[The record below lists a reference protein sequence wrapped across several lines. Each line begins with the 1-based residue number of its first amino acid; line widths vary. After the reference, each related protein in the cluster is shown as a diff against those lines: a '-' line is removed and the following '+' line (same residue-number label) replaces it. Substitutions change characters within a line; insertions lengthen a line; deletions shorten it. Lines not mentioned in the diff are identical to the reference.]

1 MELNLI
7 ETIVLS
13 LIQSY
18 KVEDLHYASS
28 RGVSLAESL
37 RQYSPGYITLGRII
51 GGIYK
56 RDSDQLTAEAIL
68 GWLRESRPD
77 LYEAIES
84 NQIIKN
90 WFRKQLKEVREM
102 IWGDRL

>member
-7 ETIVLS
+7 ETIVFS

-18 KVEDLHYASS
+18 KVEDLQYGAD

-37 RQYSPGYITLGRII
+37 RQYAPGYITLGRII

-56 RDSDQLTAEAIL
+56 RDSDQLTAEAVL
-68 GWLRESRPD
+68 GWLREGRPD

-84 NQIIKN
+84 NQTIKN
-90 WFRKQLKEVREM
+90 WFRRQLKEIREM
-102 IWGDRL
+102 IWGDAL